1 MKTLSF
7 EDWQDKYGSKEYEE
21 FLDEN
26 DLSFLT
32 QEQEDEW
39 LEDAYE
45 GHISEYEDN
54 CYSDHRDRGNT
65 WDN

>member
-26 DLSFLT
+26 DLSFLP
-32 QEQEDEW
+32 QDQEDEW
-39 LEDAYE
+39 LENAYE
-45 GHISEYEDN
+45 AHISEYEDR
-54 CYSDHRDRGNT
+54 CYEDYRDRER
-65 WDN
+65 